1 VTLSTSMAF
10 FIGAGFAE
18 WLSERLN
25 VPMPALRVSV
35 RRASFATAEQDSHG
49 VAMTAYLFSC

>member
-25 VPMPALRVSV
+25 VPTPALRVSV
-35 RRASFATAEQDSHG
+35 RRGSGATADRHQDS
-49 VAMTAYLFSC
+49 VAVKA